1 MQPLDISVNASF
13 KKKYEKWLNNLKW
26 HHEDAKI
33 LDKINALIKILNKT
47 KSSEIKRGWIEAG
60 FLDKVLESSEDELN
74 SENEE
79 DDRVIEVPLSY
90 KTLKSIEKFNNE
102 NMVTLELVPDSELV
116 YENEDS
122 LTGSFVGGFDTQ
134 CLSDVES
141 LNQDNPAPIR
151 SNSMPLKKKTPTLKI
166 IPTGKPPKKQLKITS
181 FLKRSSTA
189 PTV

>member
-1 MQPLDISVNASF
+1 M
-13 KKKYEKWLNNLKW
+13 
-26 HHEDAKI
+26 
-33 LDKINALIKILNKT
+33 
-47 KSSEIKRGWIEAG
+47 
-60 FLDKVLESSEDELN
+60 DELD

-79 DDRVIEVPLSY
+79 DDWVIEVPLSY

-102 NMVTLELVPDSELV
+102 NMVTLELVPDSDLV

-122 LTGSFVGGFDTQ
+122 LIGSVVGEFDTQ
-134 CLSDVES
+134 CLWDVKS

-151 SNSMPLKKKTPTLKI
+151 SNSMPLMKKTSTLKI
-166 IPTGKPPKKQLKITS
+166 ISTGKPLEKQLKMSS

>member
-1 MQPLDISVNASF
+1 M
-13 KKKYEKWLNNLKW
+13 NNLKW
-26 HHEDAKI
+26 HHEDAKL
-33 LDKINALIKILNKT
+33 LDKINALIKILNRT

-60 FLDKVLESSEDELN
+60 FLDKVLESSEDELD

-122 LTGSFVGGFDTQ
+122 LTGCFVGGFDTQ

-181 FLKRSSTA
+181 FLKRPSTA

>member
-1 MQPLDISVNASF
+1 M
-13 KKKYEKWLNNLKW
+13 WLNNLKW
-26 HHEDAKI
+26 HHEDDKL
-33 LDKINALIKILNKT
+33 LDKINALIKILNRT

-122 LTGSFVGGFDTQ
+122 LTGCFVGGFD
-134 CLSDVES
+134 L
-141 LNQDNPAPIR
+141 
-151 SNSMPLKKKTPTLKI
+151 
-166 IPTGKPPKKQLKITS
+166 
-181 FLKRSSTA
+181 
-189 PTV
+189 